1 MIIVL
6 LAAGVVIAIAA
17 LLLVAGCICKLGREF

>member
-17 LLLVAGCICKLGREF
+17 LLLVAGCICKIGREF

>member
-6 LAAGVVIAIAA
+6 LVSGVVIAIAA

>member
-17 LLLVAGCICKLGREF
+17 RLLVAGCICRLGREF